1 MGGNGVTPLHAL
13 PLHPSVLEPHF
24 DLMKEAEEPGHFRA
38 GVTTS
43 PILMLKVPGVQLQ
56 GAQLE
61 TLLAPPHASKGSR
74 Y

>member
-1 MGGNGVTPLHAL
+1 MTPLHAL

-24 DLMKEAEEPGHFRA
+24 DLMKEAEEPGNFRA

-43 PILMLKVPGVQLQ
+43 PILTLKVPGVQFQ
-56 GAQLE
+56 GAQLQ
-61 TLLAPPHASKGSR
+61 TLLAPPLASKGSR